1 MKQKLTRTVVVA
13 CLTLATFCLLNPA
26 HAADKQPK
34 MDKAIELLQE
44 AKTAKNPAA
53 VLEKAKKH
61 VESTEPG
68 ERGGRRYAAINKI
81 EKAIAAVNKGNDAG
95 AIIDEAI
102 ALLQEGIEIKK
113 ENKGKKKG

>member
-1 MKQKLTRTVVVA
+1 MNHKLIQTLTIA
-13 CLTLATFCLLNPA
+13 CLTLGAFCLLNPV
-26 HAADKQPK
+26 HAEQPK
-34 MDKAIELLQE
+34 MNKAIELLQE

-81 EKAIAAVNKGNDAG
+81 EKAIVAVNKGNDAG

-102 ALLQEGIEIKK
+102 VALQEGVEIKK